1 MKIQVCRKCGKQ
13 NVVVSGPLS
22 QCLFCNS
29 SDLGEVLNYDSEE
42 GQSKS
47 GQGIKVV
54 IFSVTAVG
62 FLFAGYLGWQTLNQ
76 ERLDESTFITD
87 SAPSSEIGL
96 VDNQVDHLTNE
107 SESEVSN
114 SASVEIGITSE
125 ESSYITETTLVEE
138 KDGAVLDN

>member
-1 MKIQVCRKCGKQ
+1 MYKSCYFFGYCRR
-13 NVVVSGPLS
+13 
-22 QCLFCNS
+22 
-29 SDLGEVLNYDSEE
+29 
-42 GQSKS
+42 
-47 GQGIKVV
+47 
-54 IFSVTAVG
+54 